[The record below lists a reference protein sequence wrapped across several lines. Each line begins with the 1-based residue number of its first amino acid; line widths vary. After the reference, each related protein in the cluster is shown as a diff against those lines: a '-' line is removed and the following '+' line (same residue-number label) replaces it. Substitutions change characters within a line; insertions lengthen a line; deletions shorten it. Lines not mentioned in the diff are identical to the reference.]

1 MNMNFVASV
10 TADGLV
16 DWFDGKVNEVNGV
29 VTGVCIVVGII
40 VAILIIAKNPT
51 VGRAII
57 GVAVGAFIAGL
68 PWIIP
73 AVGELFRGDVEAAPA
88 PGTVNE
94 QIVAEPDKA
103 DLTVSAG

>member
-1 MNMNFVASV
+1 MSNTEPSLKRSARWHSP
-10 TADGLV
+10 AI
-16 DWFDGKVNEVNGV
+16 W
-29 VTGVCIVVGII
+29 GII

-103 DLTVSAG
+103 ETVSAG